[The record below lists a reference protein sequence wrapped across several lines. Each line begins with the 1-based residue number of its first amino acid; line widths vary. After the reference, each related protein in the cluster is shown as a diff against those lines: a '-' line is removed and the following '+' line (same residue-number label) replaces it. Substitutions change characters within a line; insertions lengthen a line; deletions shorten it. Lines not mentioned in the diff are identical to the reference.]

1 MADFLL
7 LFIRKVPRRFKR
19 LLIFHCPILKY
30 NKRRHWYFTSA
41 TRVEKVRNYTFSLK
55 NLQPILKIENI
66 AKGVATPASP
76 PDNSAYAPPL
86 QTFWGEAL
94 SEVEAL
100 PYK

>member
-7 LFIRKVPRRFKR
+7 LFIRKVPRRFKM
-19 LLIFHCPILKY
+19 LLIFQNPILKY
-30 NKRRHWYFTSA
+30 NKLRHWYFTSA
-41 TRVEKVRNYTFSLK
+41 TRVEKVRNYTLSLK
-55 NLQPILKIENI
+55 NMIEILKIENI
-66 AKGVATPASP
+66 AKGVATSASP
-76 PDNSAYAPPL
+76 PDNSASAPPL